1 MIRVQIRARAEDVSL
16 LQNVQT
22 GYEPEPVG
30 TRDSFAE
37 GKTASASEADQ
48 SPYF

>member
-1 MIRVQIRARAEDVSL
+1 
-16 LQNVQT
+16 
-22 GYEPEPVG
+22 VG